1 MLLTRYLNAY
11 TVEQT
16 VAEGIGQFRRS
27 NAKNIIVFIRSL
39 RTGRSKT
46 TVRPLPWNFTSP
58 RTPAHTAE
66 SFFRL
71 RKG

>member
-1 MLLTRYLNAY
+1 MFLTRYLNAY

-16 VAEGIGQFRRS
+16 VAEGVGQFRRS
-27 NAKNIIVFIRSL
+27 NAENIIVFICSL
-39 RTGRSKT
+39 RTGCSKT
-46 TVRPLPWNFTSP
+46 TVRPLPWNLTSP
-58 RTPAHTAE
+58 RTPAYTAE